1 MNLSQ
6 FAALT
11 RKRAKQLPEHVN
23 AVKIEVATAGMYVL
37 VESTP
42 IDTGQAVSNWQ
53 VGVGAPV
60 VGTREAYVPGKDR
73 TTEAANRHAALQAAR
88 GPLQSAKAG
97 QTIHLTNN
105 LDYIDDLDKGKSLQA
120 APGAMRPAA
129 IVAMRFRVSNAKLFT
144 ER

>member
-11 RKRAKQLPEHVN
+11 RKRAKEIPVRVN
-23 AVKIEVATAGMYVL
+23 EVKIEVATAGMYVL
-37 VESTP
+37 AQSTP
-42 IDTGQAVSNWQ
+42 VDTGQAVSNWQ
-53 VGVGAPV
+53 VGIGAPV

-73 TTEAANRHAALQAAR
+73 TTEEANRFAVLEAAR
-88 GPLQSAKAG
+88 RPLLSAKPG
-97 QTIHLTNN
+97 DPIHLTNN
-105 LDYIDDLDKGKSLQA
+105 LDYIDDLDRGKSLQA

-129 IVAMRFRVSNAKLFT
+129 LVAMRFRVSKAKLFT